1 MGNLASEERMECNI
15 DDQGVRFRRVWGIM
29 VCSVGAV
36 VGGLAWW
43 SGIWWMWIIAGVCLA
58 AGAFAIYESRKKWC
72 ALRAMG
78 VKTRI

>member
-1 MGNLASEERMECNI
+1 MQCNI

-29 VCSVGAV
+29 VLFVGLISA
-36 VGGLAWW
+36 GLAMW
-43 SGIWWMWIIAGVCLA
+43 SGIWWVWIIAVACLS